1 MSQIVDQIHED
12 KYEILKLLNLLNSAY
27 QAIELPIIASH
38 VSIIFFS
45 IFMGSLCYFPNPP
58 LQKFCERTRTVA
70 VGSLQKPIPDP
81 RSPASWYSVFMI
93 DTVEIG
99 CLSIGYDLF

>member
-45 IFMGSLCYFPNPP
+45 IFMGSLCYFPKQP
-58 LQKFCERTRTVA
+58 LKKFCERTRTVA
-70 VGSLQKPIPDP
+70 VGCLQKPIPDP
-81 RSPASWYSVFMI
+81 RSPAS
-93 DTVEIG
+93 
-99 CLSIGYDLF
+99 